1 VAVLLGGSAVVVP
14 VVPFVIT
21 VLRLNHLVLLLVAIM
36 SREAFFGGGMEGS
49 FLGGIDCNFTECRMI
64 C

>member
-1 VAVLLGGSAVVVP
+1 VAVLLLGGSAVVVP

-36 SREAFFGGGMEGS
+36 SREAFF
-49 FLGGIDCNFTECRMI
+49 
-64 C
+64 